1 MNWEQV
7 ETIVRNL
14 LMVLFAMSVVYAVI
28 GNAVVYFVLL
38 RRKVPVR
45 SIWAGVPTYLYRVCA
60 NADSKVGTA
69 LRRFALSTDVA
80 LAISGLLAIGL
91 RVLFP

>member
-1 MNWEQV
+1 M
-7 ETIVRNL
+7 RNL
-14 LMVLFAMSVVYAVI
+14 IMVLFALSVVYAVI
-28 GNAVVYFVLL
+28 GNAVVYVVLL

-69 LRRFALSTDVA
+69 LRRLALSTDVA
-80 LAISGLLAIGL
+80 LAISAVLAIGL
-91 RVLFP
+91 VIIFFP

>member
-1 MNWEQV
+1 L

-14 LMVLFAMSVVYAVI
+14 IMVLFALSVVYAVI
-28 GNAVVYFVLL
+28 GNAVVYVVLL
-38 RRKVPVR
+38 RRKVPIR
-45 SIWAGVPTYLYRVCA
+45 AIWAGVPTYLYRACA

-80 LAISGLLAIGL
+80 LAISAVLAIGL
-91 RVLFP
+91 VIIFFP

>member
-1 MNWEQV
+1 M

-14 LMVLFAMSVVYAVI
+14 IMVLFALSVVYAVV
-28 GNAVVYFVLL
+28 GNAVVYVVLL

-60 NADSKVGTA
+60 HADSKAGTA

-80 LAISGLLAIGL
+80 LAISAVLAIGL
-91 RVLFP
+91 VIIFFP

>member
-1 MNWEQV
+1 M

-14 LMVLFAMSVVYAVI
+14 IMVLFALSVVYAVV
-28 GNAVVYFVLL
+28 GNAVVYVVLL

-69 LRRFALSTDVA
+69 LRRLALSTDVA
-80 LAISGLLAIGL
+80 LAISAVLAIGL
-91 RVLFP
+91 VIIFFP

>member
-1 MNWEQV
+1 M

-14 LMVLFAMSVVYAVI
+14 IMVLFALGVVYAVI
-28 GNAVVYFVLL
+28 GNAVVYVVLL

-60 NADSKVGTA
+60 TADSKVGTA

-80 LAISGLLAIGL
+80 LAISAVLAIGL
-91 RVLFP
+91 VIIFFP

>member
-1 MNWEQV
+1 L

-14 LMVLFAMSVVYAVI
+14 IMVLFALSVVYAVI
-28 GNAVVYFVLL
+28 GNAVVYVVLL

-69 LRRFALSTDVA
+69 LRRLALSTDVA
-80 LAISGLLAIGL
+80 LAISAVLAIGL
-91 RVLFP
+91 VIIFFP